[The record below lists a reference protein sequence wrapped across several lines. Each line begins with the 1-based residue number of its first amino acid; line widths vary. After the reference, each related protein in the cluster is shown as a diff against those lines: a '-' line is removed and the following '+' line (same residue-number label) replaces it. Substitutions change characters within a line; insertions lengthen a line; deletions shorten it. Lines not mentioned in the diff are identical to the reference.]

1 MNIWENTVLT
11 DKGRA
16 LLVKL
21 VAGSSLHITRAA
33 TGTGYVTPGLLAQQT
48 AVSGEK
54 QALNFRPVGY
64 PEEGKCA
71 VTCNLTNDD
80 LTAGYLAKQIG
91 LYATDPDN
99 GEILFM
105 LSQAPSEKGTE
116 VPSASEMPGY
126 TAEWTFNIQY
136 GQADGVIVTVNPA
149 GTVSREEMDAELAK
163 KAPRQFVMQLTYGAD
178 MENCTID
185 KSFAELQ
192 EAYQA
197 GSQIRLVDQSGME
210 YEMVAFGA
218 DYMAYFVHQMTGE
231 RYLVGFRA
239 NGKVSYSSTTPYT
252 DENPPTA
259 AAVGAK
265 GSNSTAITSGSIK
278 TWAETQKT
286 STSVGVYNKVTDLP
300 ETGCYWIVDLIVATN
315 GLWRKLTATKT
326 NSDGT
331 APTTYECSCMSDT
344 WSEWIKIYNSD
355 NLEITLPEHK
365 HTKSDI
371 TDFPTSMTPTAHT
384 HTKSDIT
391 DFPTAM
397 TPTSH
402 THSKSDITDFP
413 TAMTPTAHNQAAS
426 TITAGTF
433 AGKVVANP
441 TAAATVKA
449 AQVRDIYAG
458 TDDMTAGT
466 SSLASGTLYLVY
478 E

>member
-11 DKGRA
+11 DRGRA
-16 LLVKL
+16 LLAKL

-91 LYATDPDN
+91 LYATDPDV

-105 LSQAPSEKGTE
+105 ISQAPSDKGTE
-116 VPSASEMPGY
+116 VPSATEMPGY
-126 TAEWTFNIQY
+126 TAEWSFYFQY
-136 GQADGVIVTVNPA
+136 GQADGVIVTVNHT
-149 GTVSREEMDAELAK
+149 GTVSREEMDATLAT
-163 KAPRQFVMQLTYGAD
+163 KAPRQFVMQLTYGDD
-178 MENCTID
+178 MESCTID

-210 YEMVAFGA
+210 YEMVAFRAG
-218 DYMAYFVHQMTGE
+218 YMAYFVHQMNSE
-231 RYLVGFRA
+231 RYLVGYGA

-252 DENPPTA
+252 EENPPTA

-278 TWAETQKT
+278 TWAKAQKT

-300 ETGCYWIVDLIVATN
+300 ETECYWLVDLIVSTN

-326 NSDGT
+326 NSNGT
-331 APTTYECSCMSDT
+331 APTTYECTCMSDT
-344 WSEWIKIYNSD
+344 WSEWTKVYTSTNKPNASD
-355 NLEITLPEHK
+355 V
-365 HTKSDI
+365 
-371 TDFPTSMTPTAHT
+371 
-384 HTKSDIT
+384 
-391 DFPTAM
+391 
-397 TPTSH
+397 
-402 THSKSDITDFP
+402 
-413 TAMTPTAHNQAAS
+413 
-426 TITAGTF
+426 TAGTF
-433 AGKVVANP
+433 AGQVVANSGGQS
-441 TAAATVKA
+441 V
-449 AQVRDIYAG
+449 
-458 TDDMTAGT
+458 GT
-466 SSLASGTLYLVY
+466 SLLRNSKIVSSDTNPTVNGEINWTYK
-478 E
+478 